1 MRLSHL
7 SFVEVMKKAN
17 RRTFLVAS
25 VAMGVSCAVSPVIA
39 ELLPR
44 GTRRRVV
51 IVGGG
56 WGGLTAARHL
66 RDLAPEL
73 DVVLVEQNAVF
84 RSLPLS
90 NMWLTGLTAEKMRSQ
105 EYALIARTFGYA
117 LVAAEVLAIDREQQ
131 QVITR
136 RGVLDYDWLV
146 LAVGIRYDYEPWL
159 GDDRRAAEQAR
170 TLYPAGF
177 IANELDALKQKLVD
191 FKGGD
196 FIMTI
201 APAPYRCLPAPY
213 ERAVMIARMFKH
225 KKLKGRLIIIDPGP
239 GMQAFNRVFADRY
252 KDQIVHLTHA
262 QVKSVDPFNR
272 KITTEFDD
280 LSFDDGILMASQQAG
295 DLVWQAGLVGRDAEG
310 KATGWGAVD
319 PLHLHARDD
328 ERVFL
333 VGDLIDRVSP
343 LFGHYPK
350 SGHLANRL
358 GRIAAHE
365 IASRA
370 RDRVPEPM
378 LPDSVCHV
386 FSDVEP
392 MESVRIDAQYR
403 LRGDGVIAQTVRQH
417 YDPQPRGEDVAWA
430 NLMYADFLAAD

>member
-1 MRLSHL
+1 
-7 SFVEVMKKAN
+7 
-17 RRTFLVAS
+17 
-25 VAMGVSCAVSPVIA
+25 MGVSWAA
-39 ELLPR
+39 GAALGELLPR
-44 GTRRRVV
+44 GRARRVV

-66 RDLAPEL
+66 RDLAPDLE
-73 DVVLVEQNAVF
+73 VVLVEKGASF

-90 NMWLTGLTAEKMRSQ
+90 NKWLVGLAQESGRSQ
-105 EYALIARTFGYA
+105 DYAAAARAWGYSF
-117 LVAAEVLAIDREQQ
+117 VQAEVTAVDREQRR
-131 QVITR
+131 VVTR
-136 RGVLDYDWLV
+136 SGTLDYDWLV
-146 LAVGIRYDYEPWL
+146 LAVGIRYDYAPWF

-170 TLYPAGF
+170 KLYPAGF
-177 IANELDALKQKLVD
+177 VTDELDLLKQKLAD

-196 FIMTI
+196 FVMTI
-201 APAPYRCLPAPY
+201 PPPPYRCPPAPY
-213 ERAVMIARMFKH
+213 ERAVMIAWLFRQRKI
-225 KKLKGRLIIIDPGP
+225 KGRLVIVDPGP

-252 KDQIVHLTHA
+252 KDQILHLTHA
-262 QVKSVDPFNR
+262 KVKSVDPFN
-272 KITTEFDD
+272 KTISTEFDD
-280 LSFDDGILMASQQAG
+280 LRFDDGILMAAQQAG
-295 DLVWQAGLVGRDAEG
+295 DLVWQAGLVGRDGDG
-310 KATGWGAVD
+310 KATGWGALD
-319 PLHLHARDD
+319 PIHLHALDD

-333 VGDLIDRVSP
+333 IGDLIDKVSP

-358 GRIAAHE
+358 GRIAARE

-370 RDRVPEPM
+370 RGSLPEPA

-417 YDPQPRGEDVAWA
+417 YDPQPRGEDAAWA
-430 NLMYADFLAAD
+430 KSMYADFLPGNQARKL